1 MKKQQLINTTSGVKE
16 IPNVYDN
23 LFSEISTS
31 EDNDNTRLIEI
42 EKISP
47 ANLQPRTFFDESK
60 LQELVNSFKSQGFKG
75 AINVREREGVYE
87 IVAGERRYRAAK
99 LAGLET
105 VRCIVDDYSDEDAY
119 EFALSE
125 NLNRENLSKLEVVEG
140 ILHFIT
146 LKYKISR
153 KEIVRLVQSEGNKI
167 KRERNV
173 SLSSQMKQIVE
184 VLTKFGIKLETFRS
198 RYLSLLDL
206 PETLRDAH
214 LKGRL
219 GYNSVIE
226 INKVKDPKLRKKILD
241 ETLDNKLSVRKVK
254 ERVATLASSKQGKKK
269 QTSNTAPQ
277 PIIKLWKQ
285 LNNADIWNGENIE
298 KVQAVMEEV
307 LGIRDSS

>member
-47 ANLQPRTFFDESK
+47 ASHQPRTFFDESK
-60 LQELVNSFKSQGFKG
+60 LQELVNSFKSQGFNG

-214 LKGRL
+214 LTGRL

-254 ERVATLASSKQGKKK
+254 ERVATLTSSKQGKKK
-269 QTSNTAPQ
+269 QTSNTAPK
-277 PIIKLWKQ
+277 PVVKLWNQ
-285 LNNADIWNGENIE
+285 LNSADVWTGENIE
-298 KVQAVMEEV
+298 KIQAVMEEI
-307 LGIRDSS
+307 LGIRDHS